1 LSLGLRLAWLQ
12 QRWDALSRREKR
24 LIATA
29 ALLVLVALL
38 YALVWRPMRATTERL
53 AQDIPQLQ
61 RQVLRMRTQADGLA
75 ARRSS
80 AVPTASRSVS
90 GDAALRALAARAQ
103 VAAALTQIE
112 AGSAAHK
119 RLRFDA
125 VNGEALVRFLE
136 LAQREGGWRI
146 TELQVARLGGGER
159 VRADV
164 ALIGSGD

>member
-1 LSLGLRLAWLQ
+1 
-12 QRWDALSRREKR
+12 
-24 LIATA
+24 
-29 ALLVLVALL
+29 
-38 YALVWRPMRATTERL
+38 
-53 AQDIPQLQ
+53 
-61 RQVLRMRTQADGLA
+61 
-75 ARRSS
+75 
-80 AVPTASRSVS
+80 VS

-146 TELQVARLGGGER
+146 TELQVARLGDGER